1 MLRTSFLLLLLWSAV
16 CSMRTPT
23 PGKAPTTVIFV
34 NCAEI
39 TNGAEPGLSLTGQQQ
54 SAHLVGFL
62 KDMEIG
68 AVYSPYSP
76 CLIKTVE
83 PLAQSKKC
91 RVQYYRDAT
100 MDNMEAMEHILK
112 TMMEQNDGK
121 TIVVCAPGK
130 SIIKMA
136 GILGIREKD
145 LKASRGV
152 FDEVLIVNVLEIG
165 QAVAQKLNMNFQ
177 KKV

>member
-1 MLRTSFLLLLLWSAV
+1 MSPPERA
-16 CSMRTPT
+16 
-23 PGKAPTTVIFV
+23 ATTVIFV
-34 NCAEI
+34 NCAE
-39 TNGAEPGLSLTGQQQ
+39 TSSDGAEPGLSLTGRQQ
-54 SAHLVGFL
+54 SAHLAEFL

-83 PLAQSKKC
+83 PLAQSKKHQ
-91 RVQYYRDAT
+91 VQYYRDAT
-100 MDNMEAMEHILK
+100 LDNMAAMEHILT
-112 TMMEQNDGK
+112 TMMEANDGK

-145 LKASRGV
+145 LKSSRGV

>member
-1 MLRTSFLLLLLWSAV
+1 MLRNSFLLLLIWSV
-16 CSMRTPT
+16 ICSMRMPEKRT
-23 PGKAPTTVIFV
+23 AATVIFV
-34 NCAEI
+34 NCAE
-39 TNGAEPGLSLTGQQQ
+39 TAADGAEPGLSLTGRQQ
-54 SAHLVGFL
+54 SAHLAEFL

-68 AVYSPYSP
+68 AVFAPYSP

-83 PLAQSKKC
+83 PLAQSKNHK
-91 RVQYYRDAT
+91 VQFYRDAT
-100 MDNMEAMEHILK
+100 MDNMAAMEHILT
-112 TMMEQNDGK
+112 TMMEANAGK

-145 LKASRGV
+145 LKSSRGV

-165 QAVAQKLNMNFQ
+165 SAVAQKLNMNFQ

>member
-1 MLRTSFLLLLLWSAV
+1 MLRTSFLLLLIWSAV
-16 CSMRTPT
+16 CSMRT

-34 NCAEI
+34 NCAE
-39 TNGAEPGLSLTGQQQ
+39 TTGNGGEAGLSLTGKQQ
-54 SAHLVGFL
+54 SAHLAGFL

-91 RVQYYRDAT
+91 QVQYYRDAT
-100 MDNMEAMEHILK
+100 MDNMDAMEHILK
-112 TMMEQNDGK
+112 TMMEANDGK

-136 GILGIREKD
+136 GILGIREKE
-145 LKASRGV
+145 LKSNRGV